1 MENDDNL
8 EVVILDD
15 GEYNSLVDSHSK
27 EVLRAYRA
35 PAWKVSAY
43 NVLANRSYS
52 LMVRAETSIHARNTF
67 VTQMKATKGLGNKWE
82 LWRVAK
88 I

>member
-1 MENDDNL
+1 MENDNF

-15 GEYNSLVDSHSK
+15 ADYSTLVDSHSK

-52 LMVRAETSIHARNTF
+52 LMVRAETSIHARNAF
-67 VTQMKATKGLGNKWE
+67 VTQMKTTKGLGNKWE

-88 I
+88 V